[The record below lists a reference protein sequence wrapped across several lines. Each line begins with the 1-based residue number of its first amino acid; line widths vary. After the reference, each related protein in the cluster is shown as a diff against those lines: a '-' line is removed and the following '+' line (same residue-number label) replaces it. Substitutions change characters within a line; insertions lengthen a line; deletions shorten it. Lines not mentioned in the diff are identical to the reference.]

1 MGLGLSPTAGV
12 DALTDWGTT
21 YRYVKL
27 HVGDPGAAGTAN
39 PATNTTRVQADWG
52 TPDSSTPGVVTMT
65 HTDVL
70 GWTSVP
76 ASEDYTHVSVWTASS
91 GGTFGG
97 SGLITAD
104 PVTVGNNF
112 DLPIGAVVVSQPVAS

>member
-1 MGLGLSPTAGV
+1 MALGLSPVAGV
-12 DALTDWGTT
+12 ALLTDWATT

-27 HVGDPGAAGTAN
+27 HVGDPGPNGTAN
-39 PATNTTRVQADWG
+39 AATNTTRIQTDWG

-65 HTDVL
+65 HTDDLPWV
-70 GWTSVP
+70 GVP
-76 ASEDYTHVSVWTASS
+76 ASEDYTHVSVWDSLS
-91 GGTFGG
+91 GGVFGG

-112 DLPIGAVVVSQPVAS
+112 TLPAGAVNVSQPVAG